1 MDLRDR
7 DPLLF
12 PTPRRCERRGGGG
25 PTGRILAAAA
35 DPALPPGGC
44 ALDLAST
51 GVRLAWRDAEG
62 ERRVR
67 ALLAQL
73 VRQYGDRAPCLH
85 IADAPAFPTRGV
97 MLDIS
102 RDRLPTTAEL
112 ERIVTG
118 LAGFGI
124 NHLELYSEHAIA
136 YPGHADAWGA
146 ADPLSADDL
155 GRIDRHAAAHGVRLS
170 ANQNCF
176 GHLERWLTKDRYRPL
191 AEIQAG
197 DRWRF
202 ADLDWR
208 TTPHSL
214 CPTDPRSLALVR
226 EWLVQLTAWLPS
238 PLVNIGC
245 DETYD
250 VGFGRSRA
258 AVEARGRAAVYADF
272 VAAVCAEVHRLG
284 RRPAFWADIALDH
297 PECLERLPAD
307 LLALCWGYEPDAP
320 FARWLAQVRGR
331 EAWVCPGTACWLTTG
346 GRTAERRGNLH
357 AAATQ
362 GLAGGAT
369 GFLVTVWG
377 DQGHRQPWP
386 VSWWGL
392 AEGAHRAWAG
402 AAPFP
407 VEAASLH
414 AFGDLRTGPWLDRLG
429 DVDEP
434 LRAVGGKVQPDGR
447 RARLRNR
454 SALYHD
460 LHLPWDEPWVG
471 GVADW
476 EGVRAA
482 IAALWSAPSDDGCA
496 WALDYTRLA
505 ADRAVA
511 RRAGGHGADLGPR
524 LAELRGRHA
533 ELWRRQARPGGL
545 ADSQG
550 WWDRIALSG

>member
-1 MDLRDR
+1 
-7 DPLLF
+7 
-12 PTPRRCERRGGGG
+12 
-25 PTGRILAAAA
+25 
-35 DPALPPGGC
+35 
-44 ALDLAST
+44 
-51 GVRLAWRDAEG
+51 
-62 ERRVR
+62 
-67 ALLAQL
+67 
-73 VRQYGDRAPCLH
+73 
-85 IADAPAFPTRGV
+85 

-102 RDRLPTTAEL
+102 RDLVPSTSEL
-112 ERIVTG
+112 ERIIAAIAG
-118 LAGFGI
+118 LGL

-136 YPGHADAWGA
+136 YPGHEDAWGL
-146 ADPLSADDL
+146 ADPLTAGDL
-155 GRIDRHAAAHGVRLS
+155 RRLDVHAAGHGVRLS

-176 GHLERWLTKDRYRPL
+176 GHLERWLTKPRYRPL
-191 AEIQAG
+191 AEIQDG

-214 CPTDPRSLALVR
+214 CPIDPRSLELVR
-226 EWLVQLTAWLPS
+226 EWLAHLTAWLPS

-250 VGFGRSRA
+250 VGFGRSRD
-258 AVEARGRAAVYADF
+258 AVAARGRAAVYADF
-272 VAAVCAEVHRLG
+272 VAAVCAEVGRLG

-297 PECLERLPAD
+297 PECLDRLPAD
-307 LLALCWGYEPDAP
+307 LLALCWGYEADAP
-320 FARWLAQVRGR
+320 FARWLAQVGGR

-346 GRTAERRGNLH
+346 GRTRERRGNLH

-386 VSWWGL
+386 VSWWGI

-414 AFGDLRTGPWLDRLG
+414 AFGDLGTGRWLDALG

-460 LHLPWDEPWVG
+460 LHLAWAEPWVG
-471 GVADW
+471 GVAEW
-476 EGVRAA
+476 VSVRVA
-482 IAALWSAPSDDGCA
+482 IDALGPAPADDGCA

-511 RRAGGHGADLGPR
+511 RRGGAEGADLGRR
-524 LAELRGRHA
+524 LRDLRDRHQG
-533 ELWRRQARPGGL
+533 LWRARARTGGWV
-545 ADSQG
+545 DSRG
-550 WWDRIALSG
+550 WWDRIQVPG

>member
-1 MDLRDR
+1 MDLCDR

-12 PTPRRCERRGGGG
+12 PTPRRCERRGGSG
-25 PTGRILAAAA
+25 PTGRIRSASV
-35 DPALPPGGC
+35 DPALPPAGC
-44 ALDLAST
+44 TLELDAE
-51 GVRLAWRDAEG
+51 GVRLAWRDGEG
-62 ERRVR
+62 ERRAR

-73 VRQYGDRAPCLH
+73 TRQYGASAPCLTV
-85 IADAPAFPTRGV
+85 ADAPAFPTRGV

-102 RDRLPTTAEL
+102 RDRVPTTAEL
-112 ERIVTG
+112 GRIVDG
-118 LAGFGI
+118 IAGFGL

-146 ADPLSADDL
+146 ADPLTADEL
-155 GRIDRHAAAHGVRLS
+155 RGLDRQAAAHGVRLS

-176 GHLERWLTKDRYRPL
+176 GHLDRWLGKARYRPL
-191 AEIQAG
+191 AEIQDG

-214 CPTDPRSLALVR
+214 CPSDPRSLELVR
-226 EWLVQLTAWLPS
+226 EWLGHLTAWIPS

-250 VGFGRSRA
+250 VGFGRSRD
-258 AVEARGRAAVYADF
+258 AVAARGRAAVYADF
-272 VAAVCAEVHRLG
+272 VAAVCTEVRRLG

-297 PECLERLPAD
+297 PECLDRLPAD

-346 GRTAERRGNLH
+346 GRTAERRGNLL

-369 GFLVTVWG
+369 GYLITVWG

-386 VSWWGL
+386 VSWWGI

-414 AFGDLRTGPWLDRLG
+414 VFGDLRTGPWLDALG

-460 LHLPWDEPWVG
+460 LHLPWAEPWVG
-471 GVADW
+471 DRDQWAS
-476 EGVRAA
+476 VRAA
-482 IAALWSAPSDDGCA
+482 ITALGSAPAHPGCD
-496 WALDYTRLA
+496 WALEYTTLA

-511 RRAGGHGADLGPR
+511 RRGGADGAGLARR
-524 LAELRGRHA
+524 LAGLRARHA
-533 ELWRRQARPGGL
+533 AHWLTQARPGGM
-545 ADSQG
+545 ADSQA
-550 WWDRIALSG
+550 WWDRIAWRE

>member
-25 PTGRILAAAA
+25 PVGRIRAA
-35 DPALPPGGC
+35 DPDPVLPAGGC
-44 ALDLAST
+44 RLDLGRDGAA
-51 GVRLAWRDAEG
+51 LAWADAAG
-62 ERRVR
+62 ERRAR

-73 VRQYGDRAPCLH
+73 GRQYGAIAPCVR
-85 IADAPAFPTRGV
+85 IEDAPAFPTRGV

-102 RDRLPTTAEL
+102 RDRMPTVAEL
-112 ERIVTG
+112 ERVTAD

-136 YPGHADAWGA
+136 YPGHEEAWGA
-146 ADPLSADDL
+146 ADPLTADDL
-155 GRIDRHAAAHGVRLS
+155 RRLDRHAAGHGVRLS

-176 GHLERWLTKDRYRPL
+176 GHLDRWLAKPRYRPL
-191 AEIQAG
+191 AEIQDG

-214 CPTDPRSLALVR
+214 CPTDPRSLELVR
-226 EWLVQLTAWLPS
+226 EWLAHLTAWLPS

-258 AVEARGRAAVYADF
+258 VVEAQGRAAVYAGF
-272 VAAVCAEVHRLG
+272 VAAVCAEVRRLG

-297 PECLERLPAD
+297 PEALERLPAD

-357 AAATQ
+357 AAAVQ

-402 AAPFP
+402 AAPFDP
-407 VEAASLH
+407 LAASLH
-414 AFGDLRTGPWLDRLG
+414 AFGDLRTGPWFDALG

-434 LRAVGGKVQPDGR
+434 LRAVGGKVQPDGH

-460 LHLPWDEPWVG
+460 LHLPWAEPWVG
-471 GVADW
+471 DRAAW
-476 EGVRAA
+476 AAVRAA
-482 IAALWSAPSDDGCA
+482 IDALGPAPAGDEGT
-496 WALDYTRLA
+496 WALDYTRFA
-505 ADRAVA
+505 ADRALA
-511 RRAGGHGADLGPR
+511 RRGAAAADLGPR
-524 LAELRGRHA
+524 LADLRDRHGM
-533 ELWRRQARPGGL
+533 LWLQRARRGGL
-545 ADSQG
+545 ADSRM
-550 WWDRIALSG
+550 WWERIAAAAG